1 MNALKFRETI
11 LNGWKPLHKPQ
22 EYCICCMLSMWQ
34 ESILRPY
41 GDLGR
46 YEDYKQSPVELQT
59 KVHPSVRNHGEC
71 PFYGLLLVESA

>member
-34 ESILRPY
+34 ASILRPY

-46 YEDYKQSPVELQT
+46 YEDYKQSPASHHILAGPATRPAPADGDIIIIETYQ
-59 KVHPSVRNHGEC
+59 
-71 PFYGLLLVESA
+71 